1 MKKIV
6 ILLSILLL
14 SAGGVYLLDADIWGS
29 KLKSSQPPL
38 REEPPVIT
46 DFKIYC
52 DSLESQHWNAQA
64 FQNRVDRLNVFYN
77 QRLLEPAEYEGLSL
91 YMYSAYVKSLKS
103 SYDRWSSSCNED
115 TLRILLPELK
125 RIAAINTTN
134 GAQLEPV
141 IREINQYYR
150 WKQIPGAANALIKRQ
165 YDSETW
171 DQLTREINTLPSSF
185 NGCTNI
191 RPIKRDVLAILNEFK
206 KFGEEFYD
214 VLGAFEADPDHY
226 YSQQEL
232 RQLGRRADRN
242 GYTFYTDLLKN
253 DNFSY

>member
-103 SYDRWSSSCNED
+103 SYNRWSSSCNED

-134 GAQLEPV
+134 SAQLEPV
-141 IREINQYYR
+141 LREINQYYR
-150 WKQIPGAANALIKRQ
+150 WKQIPGASNALIKRQ
-165 YDSETW
+165 YEVGSWE
-171 DQLTREINTLPSSF
+171 QLTREINALPNSF
-185 NGCTNI
+185 NGCASI
-191 RPIKRDVLAILNEFK
+191 RPIKRDALAILNEFK
-206 KFGEEFYD
+206 NFGEDFYD
-214 VLGAFEADPDHY
+214 VLDAYEADTNNYD
-226 YSQQEL
+226 SQRDLKQFY
-232 RQLGRRADRN
+232 QRAVQN
-242 GYTFYTDLLKN
+242 GYSYYTNLVEN
-253 DNFSY
+253 YNFNY

>member
-1 MKKIV
+1 MKKIAIV
-6 ILLSILLL
+6 LCVLLL
-14 SAGGVYLLDADIWGS
+14 AAGGVYLLDANIWGS
-29 KLKSSQPPL
+29 KTKTTQTPP

-77 QRLLEPAEYEGLSL
+77 QRLLEPTEYEGLNL

-103 SYDRWSSSCNED
+103 SYNRWSSSCNED
-115 TLRILLPELK
+115 TLRVLLPELK

-165 YDSETW
+165 YDSGTW
-171 DQLTREINTLPSSF
+171 DHLTREINALPSSF
-185 NGCTNI
+185 NSCTNI
-191 RPIKRDVLAILNEFK
+191 RPIKREVMAILNEFK
-206 KFGEEFYD
+206 DFGEEFND
-214 VLGAFEADPDHY
+214 VRRAYEADRGNY
-226 YSQQEL
+226 YSQRDL
-232 RQLGRRADRN
+232 NNLIDRAAQN
-242 GYTFYTDLLKN
+242 GYSFYTDILEN
-253 DNFSY
+253 DNFNN